1 MGPDCQ
7 SHQCQGQLIE
17 MDQKPDPMSNQ
28 APVPAADP
36 DGLTRLFNPRSVA
49 IVGASDDGTR
59 ISGRPLRYLREGG
72 FQGAIYPVNPRRD
85 TVQGLRAYASLAAL
99 PEVPDVAM
107 IAVSAELTLPALQ
120 ACTARGIRAAM
131 LFAAGYAEAGTA
143 GMQAQQAL
151 ADLAQAAGMRLLGPN
166 CLGVFNAE
174 TRYWG
179 TFSSTLDLG
188 FATPGGLAVVSQ
200 SGAYG
205 AHMAYLAA
213 RRGLGVSYCLTTGNE
228 ADVDLAECLL
238 WLIERPEV
246 RVVMAYAEGVK
257 KPSLF
262 LQALRRAHALRKPI
276 VILKVGQSQV
286 GQRAVSSHTAAL
298 AGSDA
303 IYDAVFRQHGVHRAF
318 STEELIDVAYA
329 CLRGI
334 FPTGRKLG
342 IVTVSGGAGIHI
354 SDVAERC
361 GLDVSPMPLQAQ
373 RKLTASLPYAAP
385 ENPVDVTAQALN
397 DMGVLN
403 QGLQLMLNEGSY
415 DALVGFFTTVPS
427 APSFAIAL
435 RETLHRSVG
444 ARRDRLIALCMV
456 ADTATVR
463 DYEQAGYLVFVD
475 EARTVAALAALTRFA
490 DTWAQP
496 LPEVEIA
503 SGAAP
508 NDPRLG
514 QHPLS
519 EYAAKR
525 LLAAAGVPIPTERL
539 ARTAMEAGEVAS
551 APGNVAGGTFAL
563 KIVSPDLL
571 HKTEVGGVALNVPAT
586 AVRAAFDTL
595 VARVRAAA
603 PQARIDGVLVTPMAP
618 RGVETIIGVVRDA
631 TFGPVV
637 MFGLGGVFVE
647 VLKDVT
653 FRLAPF
659 DEAEALRMIDEVRGA
674 RTLLAGARGAPAAD
688 VAALAAALAAVSR
701 FAATHASD
709 LDSLDINPFLVL
721 PQGQGGLALDAAIVS
736 RSQRDTGPGVT
747 RP

>member
-1 MGPDCQ
+1 MWNPVHSAVEPD
-7 SHQCQGQLIE
+7 S
-17 MDQKPDPMSNQ
+17 
-28 APVPAADP
+28 
-36 DGLTRLFNPRSVA
+36 LTRLFNPRSVA
-49 IVGASDDGTR
+49 IIGASDDGAR

-72 FQGAIYPVNPRRD
+72 FQGAIYPVNPKRD

-99 PEVPDVAM
+99 PEVPDVA
-107 IAVSAELTLPALQ
+107 IITVAAELTLPALQ
-120 ACTARGIRAAM
+120 DCAVHGIRAVM
-131 LFAAGYAEAGTA
+131 LFAAGYAEASAA
-143 GMQAQQAL
+143 GAQAQNAL
-151 ADLAQAAGMRLLGPN
+151 ADLAQTAGMRLLGPN
-166 CLGVFNAE
+166 CLGIFNAE

-188 FATPGGLAVVSQ
+188 FATPGGLAVASQ

-205 AHMAYLAA
+205 AHIAYLAKG
-213 RRGLGVSYCLTTGNE
+213 RGLGVSYCLTTGNE

-246 RVVMAYAEGVK
+246 RVVMAYAEGIK

-286 GQRAVSSHTAAL
+286 GQRAVGSHTAAL

-303 IYDAVFRQHGVHRAF
+303 VYDAVFRQYGVHRAF
-318 STEELIDVAYA
+318 SAEEQLDVAYA
-329 CLRGI
+329 CLRGL
-334 FPTGRKLG
+334 FPIGRKLG
-342 IVTVSGGAGIHI
+342 IVTVSGGAGIHL
-354 SDVAERC
+354 SDIAERY
-361 GLDVSPMPLQAQ
+361 GLDVSPMPLEAQ
-373 RKLTASLPYAAP
+373 RKLTANLPYAAP

-403 QGLQLMLNEGSY
+403 QGLRLMLDEGGY

-427 APSFAIAL
+427 APSFAVAL
-435 RETLHRSVG
+435 RETLLHSVG

-475 EARTVAALAALTRFA
+475 EARAVAALAALMCFA
-490 DTWAQP
+490 DAWAQP
-496 LPEVEIA
+496 LPEIA
-503 SGAAP
+503 IAPGAASI
-508 NDPRLG
+508 PRLG
-514 QHPLS
+514 LEPLS

-525 LLAAAGVPIPTERL
+525 LLAAAGVPVPAEHL
-539 ARTAMEAGEVAS
+539 VRTANEACEAAS
-551 APGNVAGGTFAL
+551 PTGSVPDSAFAL

-571 HKTEVGGVALNVPAT
+571 HKTEVGGVALNVPT
-586 AVRAAFDTL
+586 ASVRSAFDTL
-595 VARVRAAA
+595 MMHVRAAA
-603 PQARIDGVLVTPMAP
+603 PQARIEGVLVTPMAS

-637 MFGLGGVFVE
+637 MFGLGGIFVE

-659 DEAEALRMIDEVRGA
+659 DEAEALRMIGEVRGA
-674 RTLLAGARGAPAAD
+674 RALLAGARGAPAAD
-688 VAALAAALAAVSR
+688 VAALAATLAAVSR
-701 FAATHASD
+701 FAAAHSSD

-721 PQGQGGLALDAAIVS
+721 PQGQGGLALDAAIVTRVQKDAGS
-736 RSQRDTGPGVT
+736 DVT
-747 RP
+747 RPRGHSKLDQENKP